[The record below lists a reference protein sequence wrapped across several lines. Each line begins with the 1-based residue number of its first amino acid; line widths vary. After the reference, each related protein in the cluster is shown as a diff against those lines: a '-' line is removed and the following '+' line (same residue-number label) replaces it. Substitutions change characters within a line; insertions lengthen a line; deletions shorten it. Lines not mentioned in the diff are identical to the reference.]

1 MPHRMWRVRIGHEG
15 FEQDVPIPLELSLD
29 PSGTPGRGGGCT
41 QAVQGWEQGWVI
53 PIPPHLQLLHTTGRC
68 QVGTVRV
75 TGSSDRAGTVP
86 LCLPREPEALWV
98 TCPFPV
104 SLLWEGLR

>member
-1 MPHRMWRVRIGHEG
+1 MPHRMWRVRVGHG
-15 FEQDVPIPLELSLD
+15 GCEQDVPIPLEFSLD

-53 PIPPHLQLLHTTGRC
+53 PILPHLQLLHTTRRC

-98 TCPFPV
+98 TRPFPV
-104 SLLWEGLR
+104 SLPWEGLR